1 MGVWNGTVRIDI
13 AVINGELGGFELK
26 SDSDN
31 LLRLPAQAELYSRV
45 FDRMTLVVGE
55 KHVAKA
61 AALIP
66 TWWGI
71 TTARQGARTLLLS
84 GKRKPKRNPTQD
96 PIQVARLLWRD
107 EALAILERH
116 DLVKGCRSKPV
127 QHLQDRLAQQLPLV
141 KLNLETRIALKQ
153 RRAWLGELS
162 SHQGQVT
169 VDTVLGPGSPASSS

>member
-1 MGVWNGTVRIDI
+1 MTKVVQEMGVWNGTVRIDI

-55 KHVAKA
+55 KHIAKA
-61 AALIP
+61 AAFIP

-71 TTARQGARTLLLS
+71 ITARQGARTLLLS
-84 GKRKPKRNPTQD
+84 EKRKPKRNPTQD
-96 PIQVARLLWRD
+96 PIQAARLLWRD
-107 EALAILERH
+107 EALSILERH
-116 DLVKGCRSKPV
+116 DLAKGRRSKPV

-141 KLNLETRIALKQ
+141 TLNLETLAL
-153 RRAWLGELS
+153 LS
-162 SHQGQVT
+162 SNVA
-169 VDTVLGPGSPASSS
+169 LG